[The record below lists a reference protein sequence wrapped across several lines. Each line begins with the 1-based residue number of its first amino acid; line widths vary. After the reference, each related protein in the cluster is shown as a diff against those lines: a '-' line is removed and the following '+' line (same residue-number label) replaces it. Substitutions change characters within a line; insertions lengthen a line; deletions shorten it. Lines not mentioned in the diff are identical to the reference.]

1 MVELL
6 FVIPAPDLAFVRKKK
21 EPSQGMQS
29 FALVDL
35 RSNAP
40 LDLLAE
46 QIAQDE
52 DRFVQAAVFL
62 EGNVSARFYAVTTVA
77 SR

>member
-6 FVIPAPDLAFVRKKK
+6 LVIPAPDLAFVWKKK
-21 EPSQGMQS
+21 EPSKGMQR

-62 EGNVSARFYAVTTVA
+62 EGTCQHVFTP
-77 SR
+77 